1 MTTRTI
7 THKCGHEVER
17 EINKIRESAIAK
29 QVEFH
34 ASRDCFDCFKENSA
48 KNDLEVIAEYP
59 LLLAK
64 LEGSE
69 KQVSWAEGIRVRKL
83 VQIIAYQKEHFTL
96 NGELTF
102 SEYIFSLAD
111 LTSAKFWIDT
121 RDLEESF
128 FFGLNKNNRV
138 HLLSSGWDHEINVW
152 SAKAQQQITV
162 DAKLIYKDSKVFLA
176 LRGFQREI
184 KFERTRGEGWQNPN
198 NTKLVGGSKWYE
210 REVV

>member
-1 MTTRTI
+1 MTTQVI

-59 LLLAK
+59 ILLAK

-69 KQVSWAEGIRVRKL
+69 KQVSWAEGLRVRQL
-83 VQIIAYQKEHFTL
+83 VKIIAYQKEHFIL
-96 NGELTF
+96 NGELIF
-102 SEYIFSLAD
+102 SDYIFSLSD

-121 RDLEESF
+121 KDLEESF
-128 FFGLNKNNRV
+128 FFGLNKDNRV
-138 HLLSSGWDHEINVW
+138 HEINVW

-184 KFERTRGEGWQNPN
+184 KFERTRGEGWQNPH